1 MTLNQYLKQKDP
13 IRMPDVIVKDSEYIA
28 VTSRTLVRNGEV
40 RKRVYFKTENK
51 LLAGI
56 EYCLVGNSFY
66 TVDSDGNLK
75 NRSCFRIAVK

>member
-1 MTLNQYLKQKDP
+1 MTLSQYLKQKDP
-13 IRMPDVIVKDSEYIA
+13 IKMPDVIVKDSEYIV
-28 VTSRTLVRNGEV
+28 VTSWTIFINGEV

-66 TVDSDGNLK
+66 TVDSDGNPK